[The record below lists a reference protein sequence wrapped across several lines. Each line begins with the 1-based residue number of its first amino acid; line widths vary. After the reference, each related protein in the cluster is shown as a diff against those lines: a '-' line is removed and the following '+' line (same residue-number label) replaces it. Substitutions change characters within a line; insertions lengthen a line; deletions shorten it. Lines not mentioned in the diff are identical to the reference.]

1 MQWRFAEPND
11 FEWSKKASMEHHKK
25 SDWSEVEYSEEKC
38 DKYIRAAINDP
49 YYFGIIAEK
58 DEERIGFMAGR
69 LLEYYFSRERYARQV
84 DLYVVPE
91 HRNGMAGIFMMRKF
105 IEWAKMKGALEVYFE
120 PRLSDEA
127 IKKFDAM
134 ARRLG
139 MEHFANAY
147 RRKLT

>member
-1 MQWRFAEPND
+1 MEWRFFEPND
-11 FEWSKKASMEHHKK
+11 LEWLINISKKHHEE
-25 SDWSEVEYSEEKC
+25 SDWSEVKYSEEKC
-38 DKYIRAAINDP
+38 DKYIRAATNDP
-49 YYFGIIAEK
+49 NYFGIIAEK

-69 LLEYYFSRERYARQV
+69 LLEYYFSHEKYARQV
-84 DLYVVPE
+84 DIYVDPT

-120 PRLSDEA
+120 PRLSDNE